1 MGDEQL
7 SGFEHFDAA
16 GLSPEFNYE
25 PPEQPCPCKDDKGQT
40 VERDADGNC
49 PCPDKPKDCPCGK
62 DPVTGECKPCDE
74 IPPGKKPPVSP
85 PAKWWLQDTIKTTGA
100 FGDLMGIKKYMPFS
114 PRVDLEEPR
123 PTFLD
128 PTRELAQQ
136 SEQANIAIMNL
147 AAFAGPQALSARASS
162 IQGTGAKSATNTL
175 SQFNNDNT
183 KLADAFEMKQVDIR
197 NQEALANQ
205 AGQQKLYDA
214 NTIANQ
220 QFDNSRMALR
230 NQMRNHY
237 TNAITNKAKT
247 ATLNQLYPQYAVL
260 PETGGMPGFKG
271 GKPIKPEVTKSA
283 QEYFDEIKQQ
293 YPDMD
298 DKTAYQMAKDRAGTQ
313 TTSDNAMDVVNAQYN
328 VPSGTQMRYGGF
340 ANGGFVYGDSIYP
353 FFFT

>member
-1 MGDEQL
+1 
-7 SGFEHFDAA
+7 
-16 GLSPEFNYE
+16 
-25 PPEQPCPCKDDKGQT
+25 
-40 VERDADGNC
+40 
-49 PCPDKPKDCPCGK
+49 
-62 DPVTGECKPCDE
+62 
-74 IPPGKKPPVSP
+74 
-85 PAKWWLQDTIKTTGA
+85 
-100 FGDLMGIKKYMPFS
+100 
-114 PRVDLEEPR
+114 
-123 PTFLD
+123 
-128 PTRELAQQ
+128 
-136 SEQANIAIMNL
+136 MNL
-147 AAFAGPQALSARASS
+147 AAFAGPQALSSRASS
-162 IQGTGAKSATNTL
+162 IQGTGAKSAADTL
-175 SQFNNDNT
+175 SRINNANVGIADN
-183 KLADAFEMKQVDIR
+183 FEMKQVDIR

-283 QEYFDEIKQQ
+283 QEYFDEIKEQ

-313 TTSDNAMDVVNAQYN
+313 TTNDNAMDVINAQYN
-328 VPSGTQMRYGGF
+328 VPSGTGMRYGGF